1 VQALDVVVPW
11 LDGST
16 DHRRQDVTEAQP
28 GGGPTVRRILVGSQL
43 RRLRT
48 QRGLTREQAGEAI
61 RASEWKIHR
70 LENGQVS
77 FKERDLVDL
86 LDLYGVSDAV
96 EVASLIALAR
106 EANQPGWWQHY
117 GDILAA
123 WFRAYVDLESAASLI
138 RAYEGQLVPGLLQ
151 TEDYVRSVVRGAL
164 DDTPEEIERRVALR
178 MARQTLLE
186 RPDAPRLWVV
196 LDEAAL
202 RRPVGGSKVMRA
214 QLERLIRA
222 TEMPNV
228 TLQVILMRDGAHPAM
243 GGAFSIL
250 RFADAELPD
259 VVYVEHLT
267 NALYLDKREDVER
280 YLHVMESISVRGQA
294 PGRTAEIL
302 DELLREA

>member
-1 VQALDVVVPW
+1 
-11 LDGST
+11 
-16 DHRRQDVTEAQP
+16 VTEAQP
-28 GGGPTVRRILVGSQL
+28 GGGPTVRRMLVGSQL

-70 LENGQVS
+70 LENGQVG

-86 LDLYGVSDAV
+86 LDLYGVTDPV
-96 EVASLIALAR
+96 EVASLITLAR

-117 GDILAA
+117 GDVLAS
-123 WFRAYVDLESAASLI
+123 WFRAYVDLESAATLI

-151 TEDYVRSVVRGAL
+151 TEDYVRSVIRGAME
-164 DDTPEEIERRVALR
+164 DTREEIEHRVALR

-202 RRPVGGSKVMRA
+202 RRPVGGPKVMRA
-214 QLERLIRA
+214 QLERLIKA

-228 TLQVILMRDGAHPAM
+228 TLQVIRMRDGAHPAM
-243 GGAFSIL
+243 VGSFSIL
-250 RFADAELPD
+250 RFADADLPD

-267 NALYLDKREDVER
+267 NALYLDRREDVEQ
-280 YLHVMESISVRGQA
+280 YLHVMEAVSVRGQ
-294 PGRTAEIL
+294 PPSRTAEIL
-302 DELLREA
+302 DEIVREV

>member
-1 VQALDVVVPW
+1 M
-11 LDGST
+11 
-16 DHRRQDVTEAQP
+16 TEAQP
-28 GGGPTVRRILVGSQL
+28 GGGPTVRRMLVGSQL

-70 LENGQVS
+70 LENGQVG

-86 LDLYGVSDAV
+86 LEFYGVTDAV
-96 EVASLIALAR
+96 EVASLITLAR

-117 GDILAA
+117 GDVLAS

-151 TEDYVRSVVRGAL
+151 TEDYVRSVIRGAL
-164 DDTPEEIERRVALR
+164 EDTPEEIERRVALR

-186 RPDAPRLWVV
+186 QPDAPRLWVV

-214 QLERLIRA
+214 QLERLIQA
-222 TEMPNV
+222 TTMPNV
-228 TLQVILMRDGAHPAM
+228 TIQVIRMRGGAHPAM
-243 GGAFSIL
+243 VGAFSVL
-250 RFADAELPD
+250 RFADEELPD

-267 NALYLDKREDVER
+267 NALYLDRREDVEQ
-280 YLHVMESISVRGQA
+280 YLHVMEAISVRGEA
-294 PGRTAEIL
+294 PSRTAAIL
-302 DELLREA
+302 DELLREV

>member
-1 VQALDVVVPW
+1 M
-11 LDGST
+11 
-16 DHRRQDVTEAQP
+16 TEAQP
-28 GGGPTVRRILVGSQL
+28 GGGPTVRRMLVGSQL
-43 RRLRT
+43 RRLRM

-70 LENGQVS
+70 LENGQVG

-86 LDLYGVSDAV
+86 LGLYGVTDAV
-96 EVASLIALAR
+96 EIASLITLAR
-106 EANQPGWWQHY
+106 EASQPGWWQQY
-117 GDILAA
+117 GDVLAA

-138 RAYEGQLVPGLLQ
+138 RCYEGQLVPGLLQ
-151 TEDYVRSVVRGAL
+151 TEDYARSVIRGAL
-164 DDTPEEIERRVALR
+164 EDRPEEIERRVGLR
-178 MARQTLLE
+178 MARQTLLG

-202 RRPVGGSKVMRA
+202 RRPVGGRKVMRA
-214 QLERLIRA
+214 QLQRLIQA

-228 TLQVILMRDGAHPAM
+228 ILQVIRMQAGAHPAM
-243 GGAFSIL
+243 VGAFSIL
-250 RFADAELPD
+250 RFADPDLPD

-280 YLHVMESISVRGQA
+280 YLHVMEAISVRAEA

-302 DELLREA
+302 DEIVREV

>member
-1 VQALDVVVPW
+1 M
-11 LDGST
+11 
-16 DHRRQDVTEAQP
+16 TEAQA
-28 GGGPTVRRILVGSQL
+28 GGGPTVRRMLVGSQL

-70 LENGQVS
+70 LENGQVG

-86 LDLYGVSDAV
+86 LDLYGVTDTV
-96 EVASLIALAR
+96 EVASLITLAR

-117 GDILAA
+117 GDVLAS

-138 RAYEGQLVPGLLQ
+138 RCYEGQLVPGLLQ
-151 TEDYVRSVVRGAL
+151 TEDYVRSVIRGAVE
-164 DDTPEEIERRVALR
+164 DAPEEIERRVGLR
-178 MARQTLLE
+178 MARQALLE
-186 RPDAPRLWVV
+186 RPDPPRLWVV

-202 RRPVGGSKVMRA
+202 RRPVGGAKVMRA
-214 QLERLIRA
+214 QLERLIEA
-222 TEMPNV
+222 TEMPSV
-228 TLQVILMRDGAHPAM
+228 TLQVIRMRDGAHPAM
-243 GGAFSIL
+243 VGAFSIL
-250 RFADAELPD
+250 RFAEPDLPD

-280 YLHVMESISVRGQA
+280 YLHVMGSISVRGEP

-302 DELLREA
+302 HEILGEF